1 MSCYVWEAGTI
12 TLPAAAVPGLRKAL
26 NTAAVTYRALV
37 LAEIEAVWNDVKAL
51 PLAKRVAAIP
61 DWVSLPVSYD
71 DVHAHRRAD
80 ARMRAQ
86 CILKS
91 SGGRKPTRA
100 VLAQAF
106 PTPNART
113 REWGESEF
121 GLTLDGRTLHWEVPQ
136 NNHARD
142 HAAVTGLYQAALTYL
157 NAVTWTRGTGGV
169 IVGNDEYNRDTTYEG
184 GGGNYV
190 THRFGPAGQ

>member
-1 MSCYVWEAGTI
+1 MSCYEWEAGAI

-37 LAEIEAVWNDVKAL
+37 LAEIDAVWNEVKAL
-51 PLAKRVAAIP
+51 PLVKRVAAIP
-61 DWVSLPVSYD
+61 DWVSLPASYD

-86 CILKS
+86 CIVKS
-91 SGGRKPTRA
+91 SGGRKPSRA

-106 PTPNART
+106 PTPNVRT

-121 GLTLDGRTLHWEVPQ
+121 GLTLDGNTLHWEVPQ

-142 HAAVTGLYQAALTYL
+142 RAAVTGLYQAALTYL

-169 IVGNDEYNRDTTYEG
+169 IVGNDEYNHDTTYE

>member
-1 MSCYVWEAGTI
+1 MSCYAWEAGTI
-12 TLPAAAVPGLRKAL
+12 TLPTAAVPGLRKAL
-26 NTAAVTYRALV
+26 NAAAITYRALV
-37 LAEIEAVWNDVKAL
+37 LAEIDAVWNDVKSL
-51 PLAKRVAAIP
+51 PMAKRVPAIP

-80 ARMRAQ
+80 ARMSAQ
-86 CILKS
+86 SIVKS

-100 VLAQAF
+100 VIAEAF

-113 REWGESEF
+113 REWAESEF

-157 NAVTWTRGTGGV
+157 NNVTWTRGTGGV
-169 IVGNDEYNRDTTYEG
+169 IVGNDEYNHDTTYEG